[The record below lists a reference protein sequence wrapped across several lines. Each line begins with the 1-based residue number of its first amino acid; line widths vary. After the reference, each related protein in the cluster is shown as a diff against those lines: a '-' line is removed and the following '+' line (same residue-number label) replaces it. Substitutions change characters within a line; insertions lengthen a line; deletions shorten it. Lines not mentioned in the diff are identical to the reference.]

1 METYPLLL
9 QLNMHQIV
17 HGKQPWW
24 HINRRSI
31 LMNLHVCVVASSRCS
46 RTYVI
51 RQDQIGHIICQLGL
65 AGYEEEEN
73 AQDDPFIAT
82 EGFDGEDANT

>member
-1 METYPLLL
+1 
-9 QLNMHQIV
+9 
-17 HGKQPWW
+17 
-24 HINRRSI
+24 
-31 LMNLHVCVVASSRCS
+31 VCCCVIAVQRA
-46 RTYVI
+46 YVI